1 MHTPNVGVIRE
12 LALLGPN
19 CWVTLEVRGAP
30 LDMVAEP
37 LSVYDQCTCAEL
49 PGDGDTRPRKG
60 NLTAQGVLPVKVILR
75 LEPLLTAKPVVLH
88 DQRYLLRFLLPP
100 QTEKSM

>member
-1 MHTPNVGVIRE
+1 
-12 LALLGPN
+12 
-19 CWVTLEVRGAP
+19 
-30 LDMVAEP
+30 MVAEP

-60 NLTAQGVLPVKVILR
+60 NLTAQGVLPVKVILG